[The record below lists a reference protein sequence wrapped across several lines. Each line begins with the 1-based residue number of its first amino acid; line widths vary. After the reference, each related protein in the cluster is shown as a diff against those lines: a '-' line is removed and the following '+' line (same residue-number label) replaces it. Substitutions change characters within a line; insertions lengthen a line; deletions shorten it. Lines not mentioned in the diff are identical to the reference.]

1 MGKELGSILQLEVLC
16 EGLAEQ
22 PVDGCRVGSIAHFL
36 QPLLLC
42 IFRHCCKRV
51 LTHVDCHSHTSTARW
66 GKMFSHQCK
75 EEERQGRGQSLRERE
90 QERARERERGKDRD
104 RQRERERVRETQTTK
119 GQKENLKQD
128 KERTQQRCKNKKC
141 KSEHALDRR
150 TPHAG
155 NHSQTSPHYSL

>member
-16 EGLAEQ
+16 KGLAEQ

-75 EEERQGRGQSLRERE
+75 EEERQGRGQSLRER
-90 QERARERERGKDRD
+90 ARERQGQGQAKGEGESQRDSNNERTKGKSQT
-104 RQRERERVRETQTTK
+104 RQRKNATKMQKQKMQVRTCT
-119 GQKENLKQD
+119 
-128 KERTQQRCKNKKC
+128 
-141 KSEHALDRR
+141 
-150 TPHAG
+150 
-155 NHSQTSPHYSL
+155 

>member
-90 QERARERERGKDRD
+90 SKREPERERERQGQGQAKGEGESQRDSNNERTKGKSQT
-104 RQRERERVRETQTTK
+104 RQRKNATKMQKQKMQVRTCTWQTHSTCRE
-119 GQKENLKQD
+119 
-128 KERTQQRCKNKKC
+128 
-141 KSEHALDRR
+141 S
-150 TPHAG
+150 
-155 NHSQTSPHYSL
+155 

>member
-1 MGKELGSILQLEVLC
+1 VQRRRE
-16 EGLAEQ
+16 A
-22 PVDGCRVGSIAHFL
+22 R
-36 QPLLLC
+36 
-42 IFRHCCKRV
+42 KRSV
-51 LTHVDCHSHTSTARW
+51 I
-66 GKMFSHQCK
+66 
-75 EEERQGRGQSLRERE
+75 ERE
-90 QERARERERGKDRD
+90 SKREPERGKDRD
-104 RQRERERVRETQTTK
+104 RQRERERVRETQTMK